1 MATKKHQIKE
11 ILKDEKFKKY
21 IQTILENSNSETI
34 NDFSSK
40 LSNELKL
47 LASDDIDYKYKKEM
61 RESSNI
67 MGPIISLFG
76 VPISLL
82 SLTNVLNEDNPVFK
96 GIFILLTIGGILIFS
111 SSGLF
116 IKNMIKDSKSNKEI
130 LEALKKLQDE
140 YEQNNNPSM
149 GS

>member
-21 IQTILENSNSETI
+21 IQTILENSNNETV
-34 NDFSSK
+34 NNFSSK
-40 LSNELKL
+40 LSKELKL
-47 LASDDIDYKYKKEM
+47 LATDDIDYKYKKEM
-61 RESSNI
+61 RETSNI

-82 SLTNVLNEDNPVFK
+82 SLTNALNEDNPVFK
-96 GIFILLTIGGILIFS
+96 GIFILLTICGILVIS

-116 IKNMIKDSKSNKEI
+116 IKNMIKDSKSNKEL
-130 LEALKKLQDE
+130 LEVLEKLQE
-140 YEQNNNPSM
+140 QYKQNNNPSM

>member
-11 ILKDEKFKKY
+11 ILKDGDFKKY
-21 IQTILENSNSETI
+21 IQTILENSNNETV

-40 LSNELKL
+40 LSKELKL
-47 LASDDIDYKYKKEM
+47 LATDDIDYKYKKEM
-61 RESSNI
+61 RETSNI

-82 SLTNVLNEDNPVFK
+82 SLTNALNEDNPVFK
-96 GIFILLTIGGILIFS
+96 GIFILLTICGILVIS

-116 IKNMIKDSKSNKEI
+116 IKNMIKDSKSNKEL
-130 LEALKKLQDE
+130 LEVLEKLQE
-140 YEQNNNPSM
+140 QYKQNNNPSM

>member
-11 ILKDEKFKKY
+11 ILKNEDFKKY
-21 IQTILENSNSETI
+21 IKTILENSNNETV

-40 LSNELKL
+40 LSKELKL

-61 RESSNI
+61 RETSNL
-67 MGPIISLFG
+67 MGPIASLFG

-82 SLTNVLNEDNPVFK
+82 SLTNALNEENPVFK
-96 GIFILLTIGGILIFS
+96 GIFILLTICGILVIS

-116 IKNMIKDSKSNKEI
+116 IKGMIKDSKSNKEL

>member
-11 ILKDEKFKKY
+11 ILKDEEFKKY
-21 IQTILENSNSETI
+21 IQTILENSNSETV

-40 LSNELKL
+40 LSKELKL

-61 RESSNI
+61 REASNI
-67 MGPIISLFG
+67 VGPIASLFG

-82 SLTNVLNEDNPVFK
+82 SLTNALNEENPVFK
-96 GIFILLTIGGILIFS
+96 GIFILLTICGILVIS

-116 IKNMIKDSKSNKEI
+116 IKNMIKDSKSNKEL
-130 LEALKKLQDE
+130 LEVLEKLQE
-140 YEQNNNPSM
+140 QYKQNNNPSM

>member
-21 IQTILENSNSETI
+21 IQTILENSNNETV
-34 NDFSSK
+34 NNFSSK
-40 LSNELKL
+40 LSKELKL
-47 LASDDIDYKYKKEM
+47 LATDDIDYKYKKEM
-61 RESSNI
+61 RETSNI
-67 MGPIISLFG
+67 MGPIASLFG

-82 SLTNVLNEDNPVFK
+82 SLTNALNEENPVFK
-96 GIFILLTIGGILIFS
+96 GIFILLTICGILVIS

-116 IKNMIKDSKSNKEI
+116 IKNMIKDSKSNKEL
-130 LEALKKLQDE
+130 LEVLEKLQE
-140 YEQNNNPSM
+140 QYKQNNNPSM